1 MKNTVFV
8 SLFSLFLVS
17 ACSSGNSASHL
28 PSPLELPGAVIGS
41 VFENATYGVR
51 KRRVEAYVA
60 KNYLAIRAD
69 ARKGGGQAIEG
80 ALNVAGLKGVKRD
93 RARNELINDQAM
105 YFHHVVSV
113 VDNLINNFTALY
125 MPNRREDK
133 LINGFSYMEA
143 RGVIRDYADQNF
155 EALRIAI
162 QQGQGKAL
170 DELTSRLNIQNEQKR
185 QAFKQRAKPL
195 YKRIYLDLIS
205 VLLMVNS

>member
-8 SLFSLFLVS
+8 SLFSLSLVS
-17 ACSSGNSASHL
+17 ACSGGNSASHL
-28 PSPLELPGAVIGS
+28 PSPLELPGAIIGS

-51 KRRVEAYVA
+51 SRKVEAYVA
-60 KNYLAIRAD
+60 KNYLAIRSD
-69 ARKGGGQAIEG
+69 ARKGGGQTIEG
-80 ALNVAGLKGVKRD
+80 ALNVAGLKGAKREQ
-93 RARNELINDQAM
+93 ARSELINDQAM
-105 YFHHVVSV
+105 YFHHVVNV

-125 MPNRREDK
+125 VSNRREDK

-143 RGVIRDYADQNF
+143 RGVIRDYANQNF

-170 DELTSRLNIQNEQKR
+170 DELASRLNIQNEQKR
-185 QAFKQRAKPL
+185 QTFKQRAKPL

-205 VLLMVNS
+205 ILLMVNS